1 MSLTDRY
8 RLPVAAASRA
18 AVDAYDRGAR
28 ALLGFGADTIGAFRE
43 ALGHDPDFALARAGL
58 AVSLCLDEKIP
69 GGRAAMDAAVVA
81 ARALTE
87 REPRHIEAL
96 IVEVG
101 GSHAQRELFHD
112 TLLAAAL
119 RAELCDRARRLL
131 DRRLAKRPNPGH
143 YGTTVRSAPSSERTR
158 A

>member
-1 MSLTDRY
+1 ME
-8 RLPVAAASRA
+8 RLEPI
-18 AVDAYDRGAR
+18 DAR
-28 ALLGFGADTIGAFRE
+28 
-43 ALGHDPDFALARAGL
+43 
-58 AVSLCLDEKIP
+58 
-69 GGRAAMDAAVVA
+69 
-81 ARALTE
+81 
-87 REPRHIEAL
+87 

-119 RAELCDRARRLL
+119 RAELYDRARPLL

-143 YGTTVRSAPSSERTR
+143 FWTTVGPARSSESTR